1 MALYLTIAEGERAD
15 RAVPLLATRDP
26 EIIALVAGALSERL
40 TGGTQKQPKIRELT
54 KRRPVEAVRE

>member
-26 EIIALVAGALSERL
+26 EVIALVARALTERL
-40 TGGTQKQPKIRELT
+40 TGGGQDQPKIRELT
-54 KRRPVEAVRE
+54 KRRPVEAVRD